1 MVLDFYIGMIM
12 KRLRETIEERALA
25 QLIRRKMIQK
35 DHGSAKTSYR
45 RDKSWMRDG
54 MEWWIW

>member
-12 KRLRETIEERALA
+12 KRLRETAQERALA
-25 QLIRRKMIQK
+25 QLIRRKMIQR
-35 DHGSAKTSYR
+35 DHGAAKTQYR

-54 MEWWIW
+54 MEWWIR